1 MGNEC
6 SEEEREF
13 RYSIFHQ
20 AIYLIEKDINNELFS
35 QDLSKKKYS
44 PFGLVN
50 KELVL
55 KYPFL
60 LNETFDKN
68 EARKKIFNYKDL
80 VEKIIDKEF
89 TIGNKPHSFG
99 FPSDFIFVNQD
110 FFDVINNFIP
120 NYYRKYLTTVYQ
132 TIIGG
137 QCLIMKDAKDYNDDF
152 AERYIILYHEI
163 KENVGNEIDFFL
175 FIKDRNDR
183 KAAVDYILQYNL
195 WNYFQ
200 KIGYDYNN
208 KTQNI
213 YNRYKKSIGYIV
225 RCSSVSRIITKI
237 NSKRSQIP
245 SGSSNTMNKKQN
257 RMKNPGTMMPVNPQ
271 ASLIKRNPSYIL
283 DPVISFFFLI
293 DELKLFLNQNI
304 NLDYKSFENIII
316 SKVGQNLKMA
326 QNYQQIFDLILTN
339 LDPNTK
345 EKKVKYDQSSQY
357 FEEKGFKNF
366 MENHQNGNEIQKLFL
381 IPKESKIYCNR
392 CKMKTYQFYYRN
404 YILIRNGQQ
413 DTLKKIIFEST
424 NEHHKKTKI
433 CTSCSGQETECSV
446 EKIVIGYPKWLIVII
461 EPNEVNNFNLEMNS
475 IIVNNE
481 KKISYSF
488 SRFIDAKTYSFYKI
502 NERNIKYC
510 HKFNNKM
517 TFDSPEELNN
527 KKPIVLFYKLIN
539 DVPINQN
546 NIQNFPIQNNQNI
559 VGQNNAGNITNIN
572 RQNFSQ
578 QNPPQNNVQ
587 SLPGQTNNQ
596 QIIPNPQM
604 VMNQQNMQNPQQ
616 NNNNQVLIN
625 NMNPQMVMN
634 QQNMQNPQQNNN
646 NQMPINNMNPQMV
659 MNQQNIQNPQQNNSN
674 QMLLNNMNPQMMNQ
688 QNGQN
693 FQQNFNNQM
702 VNNINAQ
709 MVNQQNAQNMNQQN
723 LAFPNNNFQNGNFN
737 NNFSN
742 NMNNNFQNG
751 NIMFAIQGNNMN
763 NINSNQGQNVNMNFN
778 NNANNNFN
786 MNNNQFMNINNN
798 NFSNGAVNFQAQN
811 NINMNNNNINNNN
824 VNNNINNNNVN
835 NNMMNNNMNLNM
847 NNNWNMNNNMINNNN
862 MMNNNVNNN
871 MMNNNMNNN
880 NMNIFSNKN
889 LNNCNNM
896 NMGNNMNINNMN
908 MMGNNMNIAN
918 NMNMGNNMN
927 NGNNMNM
934 MGNNMNVANN
944 MNMGNNMN
952 NGNKMNMIGNNIN
965 IANNMNNG
973 NNINIQ
979 QFPQD
984 QFNNNQ
990 NQVPNQNQQNAAKNE
1005 IDPKNLIF
1013 ITFTFEQN
1021 KKQIYIDADKN
1032 ETFNNVLLQL
1042 EEKYNWLR
1050 NIKKKTYIF
1059 KGKPIPERNYSETLQ
1074 QLQIKDNSD
1083 ISISMK

>member
-1 MGNEC
+1 MDMN
-6 SEEEREF
+6 
-13 RYSIFHQ
+13 Q
-20 AIYLIEKDINNELFS
+20 K
-35 QDLSKKKYS
+35 LS
-44 PFGLVN
+44 N
-50 KELVL
+50 ILVL
-55 KYPFL
+55 
-60 LNETFDKN
+60 EV
-68 EARKKIFNYKDL
+68 A
-80 VEKIIDKEF
+80 
-89 TIGNKPHSFG
+89 
-99 FPSDFIFVNQD
+99 
-110 FFDVINNFIP
+110 
-120 NYYRKYLTTVYQ
+120 
-132 TIIGG
+132 
-137 QCLIMKDAKDYNDDF
+137 
-152 AERYIILYHEI
+152 
-163 KENVGNEIDFFL
+163 IDFFL

-245 SGSSNTMNKKQN
+245 SGSSNTTNKKQN
-257 RMKNPGTMMPVNPQ
+257 RMKNPGTMMPINSQ
-271 ASLIKRNPSYIL
+271 ASLIKINPSYIL

-339 LDPNTK
+339 LFPNTQ
-345 EKKVKYDQSSQY
+345 EKKVKYEQSSQY
-357 FEEKGFKNF
+357 IEEKGFKNF
-366 MENHQNGNEIQKLFL
+366 MENHQNGNAIQKIFL
-381 IPKESKIYCNR
+381 IPKESKIYCFK

-413 DTLKKIIFEST
+413 DTLKKIIFDT
-424 NEHHKKTKI
+424 INEHHNKIKI
-433 CTSCSGQETECSV
+433 CTSCNGKETECSV

-502 NERNIKYC
+502 NETNIKYC
-510 HKFNNKM
+510 QKFNNQM
-517 TFDSPEELNN
+517 TFDNPEELKN
-527 KKPIVLFYKLIN
+527 KKPIVLFYNLIN

-546 NIQNFPIQNNQNI
+546 NIQNFPIQNNQNV

-596 QIIPNPQM
+596 QIIPNPQV

-646 NQMPINNMNPQMV
+646 NQMLI
-659 MNQQNIQNPQQNNSN
+659 
-674 QMLLNNMNPQMMNQ
+674 NNMNPQMMNQ

-693 FQQNFNNQM
+693 FQQNL
-702 VNNINAQ
+702 NNINAQ
-709 MVNQQNAQNMNQQN
+709 MVNQQNVQNMNQPN
-723 LAFPNNNFQNGNFN
+723 LAFPNSSFPNGNFN

-751 NIMFAIQGNNMN
+751 NNMFAIQGNNMN
-763 NINSNQGQNVNMNFN
+763 NMNNNQGQNMNMNFN
-778 NNANNNFN
+778 NNTNNNFN

-798 NFSNGAVNFQAQN
+798 NCSNGAVNFQAQN
-811 NINMNNNNINNNN
+811 NINM
-824 VNNNINNNNVN
+824 NNNINNNNVN

-847 NNNWNMNNNMINNNN
+847 NNNWNM
-862 MMNNNVNNN
+862 
-871 MMNNNMNNN
+871 
-880 NMNIFSNKN
+880 K
-889 LNNCNNM
+889 
-896 NMGNNMNINNMN
+896 
-908 MMGNNMNIAN
+908 
-918 NMNMGNNMN
+918 
-927 NGNNMNM
+927 
-934 MGNNMNVANN
+934 
-944 MNMGNNMN
+944 
-952 NGNKMNMIGNNIN
+952 
-965 IANNMNNG
+965 
-973 NNINIQ
+973 
-979 QFPQD
+979 
-984 QFNNNQ
+984 
-990 NQVPNQNQQNAAKNE
+990 
-1005 IDPKNLIF
+1005 
-1013 ITFTFEQN
+1013 T
-1021 KKQIYIDADKN
+1021 DKN
-1032 ETFNNVLLQL
+1032 FLWLQL
-1042 EEKYNWLR
+1042 A
-1050 NIKKKTYIF
+1050 F
-1059 KGKPIPERNYSETLQ
+1059 
-1074 QLQIKDNSD
+1074 
-1083 ISISMK
+1083 